1 MEKEVKGAAYYK
13 AHLHDNANTIE
24 QKIRGSKHADEQCH
38 QNLPPNF
45 LVAETKNLVYNNKHK
60 TFYLLLLIANTV

>member
-1 MEKEVKGAAYYK
+1 MEKEVKDAAYYK

-24 QKIRGSKHADEQCH
+24 QKIRGSKHAYEQCH

-45 LVAETKNLVYNNKHK
+45 LVAETKNLVY
-60 TFYLLLLIANTV
+60 